1 MYTHNL
7 DPVLF
12 DLGFLTVRWYSLAY
26 IFGILIGWWWGKKIL
41 LKKLKINNFNFN
53 IKEFDDLITFLIISL
68 LVGGRVG
75 YIVFYNFNYYI
86 SNPLDI
92 IKIWEGGMSFHGAL
106 IGIIFGTYLFSS
118 KKKLPTFLLL
128 DIVACVAPIGIF
140 FGRIANF
147 INGELIGKT
156 TGLGWGII
164 FPAIDKNPRHPS
176 QLYEA
181 FLEGLIL
188 LILMNFI
195 FSKKN
200 YKIGTCSSMFLIFY
214 SIFRIISE
222 FFREPDVQIGYLF
235 NFFSMGMILSLFML
249 IAGIIIFFRNKNE
262 I

>member
-1 MYTHNL
+1 MCSPY
-7 DPVLF
+7 
-12 DLGFLTVRWYSLAY
+12 WY
-26 IFGILIGWWWGKKIL
+26 
-41 LKKLKINNFNFN
+41 
-53 IKEFDDLITFLIISL
+53 
-68 LVGGRVG
+68 
-75 YIVFYNFNYYI
+75 
-86 SNPLDI
+86 
-92 IKIWEGGMSFHGAL
+92 
-106 IGIIFGTYLFSS
+106 
-118 KKKLPTFLLL
+118 
-128 DIVACVAPIGIF
+128 F

-195 FSKKN
+195 FSKNN